1 MMLYEIKAHELAPL
15 SELEN
20 NKKDKM
26 IWRIKKHIRKE
37 KLHRNTSLYFAKYEP
52 YFKNL
57 ISIQNKGNILVFIL
71 IFVMRWFTLHL
82 VLWIKCYVWK
92 KIIPVHGNWS
102 FFFQEI
108 HHYWNPFKANYFK
121 VKIILL
127 SFRSMWFLIGKWNF
141 FYLCWVFC
149 TQRNWWFWMFSL
161 DLYTWY
167 DYLLCIRVCVTYQ
180 DMIIRLT

>member
-1 MMLYEIKAHELAPL
+1 MRLKHNELALL
-15 SELEN
+15 SELEKN
-20 NKKDKM
+20 RKDKM

-37 KLHRNTSLYFAKYEP
+37 KLHRNASLYFAKYEP

-71 IFVMRWFTLHL
+71 IFIMRWFTLHL

-102 FFFQEI
+102 FFFFFQEI
-108 HHYWNPFKANYFK
+108 HHYWNTFKTNYFK

-127 SFRSMWFLIGKWNF
+127 SFEACDF
-141 FYLCWVFC
+141 
-149 TQRNWWFWMFSL
+149 
-161 DLYTWY
+161 
-167 DYLLCIRVCVTYQ
+167 
-180 DMIIRLT
+180 